1 MQDVSGAAGYEDP
14 SNNDR
19 PAAARPSPVPPMAQL
34 RVSLGVKPADPPVSG
49 EW

>member
-1 MQDVSGAAGYEDP
+1 MQDASGAAGYEDP

-19 PAAARPSPVPPMAQL
+19 PAAARPSPAPPMAQL
-34 RVSLGVKPADPPVSG
+34 RVSLGAKPADPPVSG